1 MKLSD
6 AIAELPDTAD
16 GIAAYFIEREV
27 RGYCGDGENCPVANY
42 LNGTGRFREADVNG
56 ISINAYLTDPAYS
69 GTAFDEVATPGHV
82 DEFIKRF
89 DRGDWPELRLW
100 GVTP

>member
-16 GIAAYFIEREV
+16 GIAAYFIERQV
-27 RGYCGDGENCPVANY
+27 RGYCGDPQFCPVAKY
-42 LNGTGRFREADVNG
+42 LNGTGYFVETAATGMKID
-56 ISINAYLTDPAYS
+56 AYLAGPPPGGDHL
-69 GTAFDEVATPGHV
+69 DEVATADHV
-82 DEFIKRF
+82 REFIKRF

-100 GVTP
+100 GATP